1 MAKKDKNQLTG
12 RDEDGKFIKGQSGN
26 PRGRPA
32 GGKNR
37 ITQLKQDLE
46 IAIREKVSVHRIANV
61 VDKMLELAEEGD
73 KGAAKIILDKFV
85 SMARDGEDTMDNRP
99 TIQVT
104 ITNEARPA
112 DTPPSNSLPPI
123 EGESTTIEE

>member
-1 MAKKDKNQLTG
+1 MSDKSKNELTG
-12 RDEDGKFIKGQSGN
+12 RDDDGKFIKGQSGN

-46 IAIREKVSVHRIANV
+46 IAIREKVSVRRIANV
-61 VDKMLELAEEGD
+61 VDKMLELAEGGD

-85 SMARDGEDTMDNRP
+85 SMARDGEDTVDNRP
-99 TIQVT
+99 TIHVT
-104 ITNEARPA
+104 ITNEAKSA
-112 DTPPSNSLPPI
+112 DNFTSQPPI
-123 EGESTTIEE
+123 EGESTPIEE